1 MESADCT
8 PEVAWLRA
16 GAAKLADGAVEM
28 SMTVGFDRAML
39 ARFRAR
45 EEAAFAARTP
55 RSAALRT
62 RAAAHLP
69 SAVPMAWM
77 AGLYPTAPVYAA
89 GGSGSRFRDVDG
101 NEYLDF
107 NVGDLSMCAGFGPPA
122 VVEAVSR
129 QLAAGA
135 HFLLP
140 TEDAIWVAE
149 ELARRVGLP
158 FWQMTLSA
166 TGANTEVLRLARLA
180 TTRERLIVFGG
191 HYHGHLDEALVRLV
205 EGALEPDGE
214 GLPRRSREQTRVLP
228 FNDLA
233 ALEAELKSGEVALVL
248 TEPALTNCNV
258 VLPQPGFLAG
268 VRELTRRY
276 GALLCLDEAHTFQ
289 FAHGGLTRDWNLEAD
304 FVVLGKG
311 LGTGISFGLYGM
323 TAPLAKLHANHLAR
337 DGEAPGLAVGGTT
350 YASAIAVAAARAALE
365 HLLRP
370 ADYARIGALGTR
382 LADGL
387 EAHFTARGLPWR
399 AFRLGPRSGY
409 CLENALPVNGAEAA
423 RSLDTQFIDLRRI
436 YMANRGIWDSV
447 QSAGPQVS
455 LVHEPSE
462 VERYLEVAGEFLAE
476 LTGPA

>member
-1 MESADCT
+1 MN
-8 PEVAWLRA
+8 
-16 GAAKLADGAVEM
+16 
-28 SMTVGFDRAML
+28 VGFDRAIL
-39 ARFRAR
+39 ARFRAH

-55 RSAALRT
+55 RSAALRA

-69 SAVPMAWM
+69 ASVPMAWM
-77 AGLYPTAPVYAA
+77 AGLYPTAPLYAES
-89 GGSGSRFRDVDG
+89 GSGARFRDVDG

-107 NVGDLSMCAGFGPPA
+107 NGGDLSMCAGFGPPA

-129 QLAAGA
+129 QVAAGA

-140 TEDAIWVAE
+140 TEDAVWVAE

-158 FWQMTLSA
+158 YWQMTLSA

-180 TTRERLIVFGG
+180 TGRERLIVFGG
-191 HYHGHLDEALVRLV
+191 HYHGHLDETLVRLV
-205 EGALEPDGE
+205 DGALEADGE
-214 GLPRRSREQTRVLP
+214 GLPRSAREQTRVLP

-233 ALEAELKSGEVALVL
+233 ALEAELKSAEVALVL

-268 VRELTRRY
+268 VRDLTRRY

-289 FAHGGLTRDWNLEAD
+289 FAHGGLTREWDLEAD

-323 TAPLAKLHANHLAR
+323 TEPLARLHASHLAR
-337 DGEAPGLAVGGTT
+337 DGGPRGLAVGGTT
-350 YASAIAVAAARAALE
+350 YASAVAVAAARAALE

-370 ADYARIGALGTR
+370 ADYARIGGLGQR

-387 EAHFTARGLPWR
+387 EAHFAALGLPWR

-409 CLENALPVNGAEAA
+409 CLKPRLPVNGAEAGA
-423 RSLDTQFIDLRRI
+423 SLDAEFIDLRRI
-436 YMANRGIWDSV
+436 YMANRGVWDAV

-455 LVHEPSE
+455 LVHEARDI
-462 VERYLEVAGEFLAE
+462 ERYLEVAGEFLGE
-476 LTGPA
+476 LTGRA